1 MKIMTQTIT
10 FSAQE
15 VGTVRPMV
23 IDTKGIVERV
33 KGISLT
39 RIYRKQLKVCRRM
52 AQVIDRHA
60 ILSNIWIGGWVA
72 VGAVAFF
79 FFA

>member
-10 FSAQE
+10 FNAQE

-33 KGISLT
+33 KGISLA

-52 AQVIDRHA
+52 AQVIDRHD

-72 VGAVAFF
+72 GGAVAFF

>member
-1 MKIMTQTIT
+1 MIQTII
-10 FSAQE
+10 FNAQE
-15 VGTVRPMV
+15 VRTVRPMV

-33 KGISLT
+33 KGISLA

-52 AQVIDRHA
+52 AQAVDRHA
-60 ILSNIWIGGWVA
+60 VLTNIWIGGWVA

>member
-1 MKIMTQTIT
+1 MTQTIT

-15 VGTVRPMV
+15 VRTVRPMV

-33 KGISLT
+33 KGISLD

-52 AQVIDRHA
+52 AQAVDRHA
-60 ILSNIWIGGWVA
+60 VLTNIWIGGWV
-72 VGAVAFF
+72 VGGAVAFF

>member
-1 MKIMTQTIT
+1 MTQTIT
-10 FSAQE
+10 FNAQE

-33 KGISLT
+33 KGISLA

-52 AQVIDRHA
+52 AQAIDRHTV
-60 ILSNIWIGGWVA
+60 LSNIWIGGWVA
-72 VGAVAFF
+72 VGMVAIILFG
-79 FFA
+79 

>member
-1 MKIMTQTIT
+1 MTQTIT
-10 FSAQE
+10 FNAQE
-15 VGTVRPMV
+15 VGAVRPMV

-33 KGISLT
+33 KGISLA

-52 AQVIDRHA
+52 AQAVDCHA
-60 ILSNIWIGGWVA
+60 VLTNIWIGGWV
-72 VGAVAFF
+72 VGGAVAFF

>member
-1 MKIMTQTIT
+1 MTQTIT

-33 KGISLT
+33 KGISLA

-52 AQVIDRHA
+52 AQAVDRHA
-60 ILSNIWIGGWVA
+60 VLTNIWIGGWV
-72 VGAVAFF
+72 VGGAVAFF

>member
-1 MKIMTQTIT
+1 MTQTIT
-10 FSAQE
+10 FNAQE

-23 IDTKGIVERV
+23 IDIKGIVEMV
-33 KGISLT
+33 KGISLA

-52 AQVIDRHA
+52 AQAVDRHA
-60 ILSNIWIGGWVA
+60 VLTNIWIGGWV
-72 VGAVAFF
+72 VGGAVAFF

>member
-1 MKIMTQTIT
+1 MTQTIT

-33 KGISLT
+33 KGISLA

-52 AQVIDRHA
+52 AQAVDRHA
-60 ILSNIWIGGWVA
+60 VLTNIWIGGWV
-72 VGAVAFF
+72 VGGTVAFF

>member
-1 MKIMTQTIT
+1 MTQTIT

-33 KGISLT
+33 KGISLA
-39 RIYRKQLKVCRRM
+39 RIYRKQLKVCQRM

-72 VGAVAFF
+72 VGIVAIIFF
-79 FFA
+79 G

>member
-1 MKIMTQTIT
+1 MIQTIT

-15 VGTVRPMV
+15 VGAVRPMV

-33 KGISLT
+33 KGISLA

-60 ILSNIWIGGWVA
+60 VLTNIWIGGWV
-72 VGAVAFF
+72 VGGAVAFF